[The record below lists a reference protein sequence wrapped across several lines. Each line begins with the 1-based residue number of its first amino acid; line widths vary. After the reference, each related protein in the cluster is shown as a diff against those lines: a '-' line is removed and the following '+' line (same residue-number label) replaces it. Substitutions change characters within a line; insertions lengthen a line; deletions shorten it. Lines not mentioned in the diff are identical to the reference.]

1 VKRALALGLLS
12 VALVAIALA
21 LFIRWGDEPSADQD
35 VAASTSLAPLAGLF
49 GDAVRAEVDV
59 VLDPERVDPESVLV
73 SVDFGPLEGPALVAP
88 ERFEAGRSMHV
99 RFRYALL
106 CLREDCRPRSGKHE
120 VRLAPAVVR
129 YRLVDGTTR
138 TLRAEWPAAVVIASR
153 LTAEGS
159 ARPVWRVREQP
170 PPVSYRVPPTLAAAA
185 GFSIAALLALVAV
198 VVIAFELLGF
208 ARRRRSDP
216 LAGLAPL
223 ERALALLARAVADG
237 GTARQRRALDRL
249 ARELRRA
256 GDDDLAADARRLAWS
271 RARPESSR
279 VAHLASAAAAKV
291 VPA

>member
-1 VKRALALGLLS
+1 VKRVLALGVLS
-12 VALVAIALA
+12 VVVVAVALA
-21 LFIRWGDEPSADQD
+21 LFIRWDDERPVAQD

-49 GDAVRAEVDV
+49 GDAVHAEVDV
-59 VLDPERVDPESVLV
+59 VLDPKRVDPASVLV
-73 SVDFGPLEGPALVAP
+73 SVDFGPLEGPALVVP
-88 ERFEAGRSMHV
+88 QRFESGRSTHV
-99 RFRYALL
+99 RFRYDLL

-120 VRLAPAVVR
+120 VKLAPAVVR
-129 YRLVDGTTR
+129 YRLVDGTRR
-138 TLRAEWPAAVVIASR
+138 TLQAEWPAPVVIASR

-170 PPVSYRVPPTLAAAA
+170 PPVSYRTPPTLVAAA
-185 GFSIAALLALVAV
+185 GYSIAALLGLAAV
-198 VVIAFELLGF
+198 MVIAFEALAF

-216 LAGLAPL
+216 LSGLTPL

-271 RARPESSR
+271 RARPEGER
-279 VAHLASAAAAKV
+279 VERLASAATARA

>member
-1 VKRALALGLLS
+1 VKRALALGVLS
-12 VALVAIALA
+12 VAVVAVALA
-21 LFIRWGDEPSADQD
+21 FFIRWDNGRPAAQD
-35 VAASTSLAPLAGLF
+35 AAASTSLAPLAGLF

-59 VLDPERVDPESVLV
+59 VLDPKRVDPESVLV
-73 SVDFGPLEGPALVAP
+73 SVDFGPLEGPALVVP

-99 RFRYALL
+99 RFRYELL

-129 YRLVDGTTR
+129 YRLVGGTTR
-138 TLRAEWPAAVVIASR
+138 TLRAEWPAPIVIASR
-153 LTAEGS
+153 LTTEES

-170 PPVSYRVPPTLAAAA
+170 PPVSYRVPPTLASAA
-185 GFSIAALLALVAV
+185 GFSLAALLALGAV
-198 VVIAFELLGF
+198 VVIAFEVVAF

-216 LAGLAPL
+216 LAGLTAL

-249 ARELRRA
+249 ARELRRI

-271 RARPESSR
+271 RARPESER
-279 VAHLASAAAAKV
+279 VAHLAAAAAARA

>member
-1 VKRALALGLLS
+1 VKRALAVGLLS

-21 LFIRWGDEPSADQD
+21 LFIRWGDEPSATQD

-59 VLDPERVDPESVLV
+59 VLDPRRVDPESVLV
-73 SVDFGPLEGPALVAP
+73 SVDFGPLEGPALVGP
-88 ERFEAGRSMHV
+88 ERLEAGRSTHV
-99 RFRYALL
+99 RFRYELL

-120 VRLAPAVVR
+120 IKLAPALVR
-129 YRLVDGTTR
+129 YRLLDGRSR
-138 TLRAEWPAAVVIASR
+138 TLRAEWPAPVVIASR

-170 PPVSYRVPPTLAAAA
+170 PPVSYRVRPDLAAAA
-185 GFSIAALLALVAV
+185 GFSIAALLALGAV
-198 VVIAFELLGF
+198 LVIATEVLAF

-216 LAGLAPL
+216 LAGLTPL

-237 GTARQRRALDRL
+237 GAARQRRALDRL
-249 ARELRRA
+249 ARELRRV

-271 RARPESSR
+271 RARPESGR
-279 VAHLASAAAAKV
+279 VAHLASAAAARAV
-291 VPA
+291 TA